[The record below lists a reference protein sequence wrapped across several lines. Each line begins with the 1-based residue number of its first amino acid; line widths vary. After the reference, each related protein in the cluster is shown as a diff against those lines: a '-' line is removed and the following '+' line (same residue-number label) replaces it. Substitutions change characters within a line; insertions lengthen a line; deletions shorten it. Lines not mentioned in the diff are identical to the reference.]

1 MNALAPISSD
11 DPFGTGEQN
20 YRLPPHNEA
29 AEQGLLGALL
39 VHDALLEAVG
49 EIVTADDFYMPVHGR
64 IYEACQSIAAGGR
77 RADPVT
83 LRAHFEADKSLSD
96 VGGAEYLARLAGA
109 AIPAASVAKDYAR
122 AIADCALR
130 RRLIEMMQDATEAA
144 WGGPGGERLVETME
158 TALFALADRRSASA
172 VMSIGRAL
180 TEMLMEAERQ
190 STGEVV
196 PVDTGLRDLDTLM
209 DGLMPGDLT
218 VAAARPGVGKTSL
231 ATGIA
236 LHNAAKGRA
245 VGMFQLE
252 MRGAQMAA
260 RVLSETISIPAKPI
274 LRGRLHYDQWERA
287 EEARKG
293 LNALPFYIDARAGVP
308 LDQFIPRARRM
319 KRQHGIEL
327 LIVDYLGLVRVPG
340 ASAYERV
347 TQVSQTMKEL
357 ARDLDIHVLALHQL
371 NRGNE
376 KEARRPS
383 MSDLR
388 DSGAVEQDADNILLI
403 HREEMSLKKAEPDP
417 SESAR
422 HAEWAQRMAQ
432 AQGKAEIIVDKQR
445 NGATGTVLLRFDART
460 TTFRDGE

>member
-1 MNALAPISSD
+1 MNALAPID
-11 DPFGTGEQN
+11 GNDPFGERE

-29 AEQGLLGALL
+29 AEQGLLSALL
-39 VHDALLEAVG
+39 LNDGLIEVVSDL
-49 EIVTADDFYMPVHGR
+49 VTDDDFYMPVHGR
-64 IYEACQSIAAGGR
+64 IYEACQSIAASGR

-83 LRAHFEADKSLSD
+83 LRAHFEADKGLSD
-96 VGGAEYLARLAGA
+96 VGGAEYLARLAGGSV
-109 AIPAASVAKDYAR
+109 PLASVAKDYAR
-122 AIADCALR
+122 EIADCALR
-130 RRLIEMMQDATEAA
+130 RRLLDLMQDATEAA
-144 WGGPGGERLVETME
+144 QSGPGAVRLVETLE
-158 TALFALADRRSASA
+158 TALFEMADRRASSA
-172 VMSIGRAL
+172 VVSIGRAL

-190 STGEVV
+190 STGEVI
-196 PVDTGLRDLDTLM
+196 PVDAGLRDLDELM
-209 DGLMPGDLT
+209 DGWMPGDLT

-236 LHNAAKGRA
+236 LHNAGKGRP

-260 RVLSETISIPAKPI
+260 RVLSESIGVPAKPI
-274 LRGRLHYDQWERA
+274 LRGKLYHNQWERA
-287 EEARKG
+287 EQARQSLAK
-293 LNALPFYIDARAGVP
+293 LPFYIDARAGVP

-347 TQVSQTMKEL
+347 TQVSQTMKEV

-371 NRGNE
+371 NRGSV

-383 MSDLR
+383 MADLR

-403 HREEMSLKKAEPDP
+403 HREEIDLKRLEPDP
-417 SESAR
+417 SKGAEHS
-422 HAEWAQRMAQ
+422 EWALRMHQ
-432 AQGKAEIIVDKQR
+432 AKGRAEIIVDKQR